1 MIPLMSETAR
11 SWLASVEGLPPEQIQ
26 ERAVTAAQT
35 GLLSF
40 ADALAI
46 KALADR
52 VSNSAKGLPAAGN
65 VMSDMQQQI
74 QSALAPQAQPTQAMA
89 GGGIV
94 AFQEGG
100 GTARGRGG
108 VRGDIY
114 PLPHEFV
121 GQALE
126 AGEPY
131 RTRGVAAPSISS
143 PSSSGLNLLGSLGA
157 FFGGAAQ
164 ADRIAAGAP
173 SAPPAPAVP
182 APVPGL
188 GGAPYPLPTTA
199 PIAPT
204 PDTATGLGALDVGG
218 YFKTLIEQMKGNVGN
233 APDLATEETAA
244 QARYKGIE
252 DLLKKQDKE
261 LADRGVTLQERTANQ
276 DRLLHAMLGFSMA
289 SAASQPGATFLGS
302 AGAAGAEFAKNKM
315 ALNEDAAAKA
325 DALAESRLELERAG
339 AQLGVD
345 ASEAAYRRYNE
356 KLGAYERRQAALND
370 VYLARAKAESDMD
383 TRLAAASAAAAA
395 AAVKANTPTARDL
408 LARDIAFNKAR
419 IEALQDPT
427 MQMVQNSINTLRQKQ
442 MEGGLSTEEAT
453 QLQALLEQQAS
464 ILNAYTGSLA
474 GGSAGSGVGTGR
486 TLRPG
491 PGGLQ

>member
-52 VSNSAKGLPAAGN
+52 VSNSVKGLPAAGN

-74 QSALAPQAQPTQAMA
+74 QSALAPQAQPMQAMA

-100 GTARGRGG
+100 TPYPYTSGRLSRFFGEQARGSW
-108 VRGDIY
+108 DMFS
-114 PLPHEFV
+114 P
-121 GQALE
+121 E
-126 AGEPY
+126 AELA
-131 RTRGVAAPSISS
+131 RR
-143 PSSSGLNLLGSLGA
+143 
-157 FFGGAAQ
+157 AAQ
-164 ADRIAAGAP
+164 AE
-173 SAPPAPAVP
+173 PPTVAEVPTAP
-182 APVPGL
+182 APVPAGTRPTGL
-188 GGAPYPLPTTA
+188 MAPMGSAALRTA
-199 PIAPT
+199 GIPADLSPAPT

-218 YFKTLIEQMKGNVGN
+218 YFKTLIEQLKGGVGN
-233 APDLATEETAA
+233 APDLAAEETAA

-345 ASEAAYRRYNE
+345 AGEAAYRRYNE

-370 VYLARAKAESDMD
+370 VYLARAKAEADMD

-395 AAVKANTPTARDL
+395 AAAKASTPTPRDL
-408 LARDIAFNKAR
+408 LAREIAVNEAR
-419 IEALQDPT
+419 LEAFQDPT
-427 MQMVQNSINTLRQKQ
+427 MQLVQNSINMLNQKK
-442 MEGGLSTEEAT
+442 MESGLSTEEAT
-453 QLQALLEQQAS
+453 QLLALLEQRNS
-464 ILNAYTGSLA
+464 ILKDFTGSLA

-486 TLRPG
+486 VWTPG
-491 PGGLQ
+491 PGGLQYQQ

>member
-26 ERAVTAAQT
+26 EQAVTAAQT

-100 GTARGRGG
+100 MPRRYIGDFMTEVQRSG
-108 VRGDIY
+108 VRPE
-114 PLPHEFV
+114 PLTGRIGPYQPPPQVRDTSIEA
-121 GQALE
+121 AL
-126 AGEPY
+126 AGASTPPLVS
-131 RTRGVAAPSISS
+131 RPAP
-143 PSSSGLNLLGSLGA
+143 A
-157 FFGGAAQ
+157 
-164 ADRIAAGAP
+164 AP
-173 SAPPAPAVP
+173 SAPAAPAVP

-188 GGAPYPLPTTA
+188 GGAPFPQPTT
-199 PIAPT
+199 APT

-218 YFKTLIEQMKGNVGN
+218 YFKSLIEQMKGSVGN

-244 QARYKGIE
+244 QARYRGIE

-395 AAVKANTPTARDL
+395 AAVKASTPTSGDL
-408 LARDIAFNKAR
+408 LRREIALNEARREAF
-419 IEALQDPT
+419 QDPT

>member
-52 VSNSAKGLPAAGN
+52 VSNSVKGLPAAGN

-100 GTARGRGG
+100 MPRRYIGDFMTEVQRSG
-108 VRGDIY
+108 VRPE
-114 PLPHEFV
+114 PLTGRIGPYQPPPQVRDTSIEA
-121 GQALE
+121 AL
-126 AGEPY
+126 
-131 RTRGVAAPSISS
+131 AAASTPPLVSR
-143 PSSSGLNLLGSLGA
+143 PA
-157 FFGGAAQ
+157 PAAS
-164 ADRIAAGAP
+164 
-173 SAPPAPAVP
+173 SAPPAPTAPAVP

-188 GGAPYPLPTTA
+188 GGAPFPLPTT
-199 PIAPT
+199 APT

-218 YFKTLIEQMKGNVGN
+218 YFKTLIEQMKGSVGN

-339 AQLGVD
+339 AQLDVD

>member
-26 ERAVTAAQT
+26 EQAVTAAQT

-94 AFQEGG
+94 AFYEGG
-100 GTARGRGG
+100 GTPRRYIGDFMTEVQRSG
-108 VRGDIY
+108 VRPE
-114 PLPHEFV
+114 PLTGRIGPYQPPP
-121 GQALE
+121 QARDTSIE
-126 AGEPY
+126 AAL
-131 RTRGVAAPSISS
+131 AAASTPPLVSR
-143 PSSSGLNLLGSLGA
+143 PV
-157 FFGGAAQ
+157 
-164 ADRIAAGAP
+164 P
-173 SAPPAPAVP
+173 PAPPAPAVP

-199 PIAPT
+199 PTAPT
-204 PDTATGLGALDVGG
+204 PAAATGLGALDVGE
-218 YFKTLIEQMKGNVGN
+218 YFKPLIAQLKGSVGD
-233 APDLATEETAA
+233 APDLAAEETAA

-408 LARDIAFNKAR
+408 LTRDIALNKAK
-419 IEALQDPT
+419 IEAFKDPRVQILQ
-427 MQMVQNSINTLRQKQ
+427 NEINALTQK
-442 MEGGLSTEEAT
+442 EGGLDATETT
-453 QLQALLEQQAS
+453 QLQALLEQRK
-464 ILNAYTGSLA
+464 IIVDEYIGSLVPTSTPA
-474 GGSAGSGVGTGR
+474 SSGVGTGR

-491 PGGLQ
+491 PDGLR